1 MNGLLIGVILWDFY
15 MFRKKLLSFVVLL
28 VIAVSGCAAPRDDS
42 PWATPRPLGRGF
54 SAYQVS
60 DKPSLNTPEEPGIAE
75 PAGAITLPEVLAYAL
90 LHNPELA
97 VYAWEMRVS
106 EAGELQASLLPNP
119 EIEVEAEEVGG
130 TGENSGFQAAGTTL
144 KLSQLFELG
153 NKRSRRTWIA
163 SLQSRLVGWDYEA
176 KRLDV
181 FTKVANAFVDV
192 LAAQRQLELTD
203 ELVRLSREVLTTVT
217 QRVEAGKDSPVE
229 KTKAKVALATV
240 RIEQKHACQHL
251 ESARKRLAATWGS
264 KSATFEYVVG
274 QFDNVLPIPSESQL
288 LQLLTQNPD
297 IARWAVEMEQRRAI
311 LDLEKAGA
319 IPDPSVLGG
328 IQHFNE
334 TDDTSFV
341 FGFSIPLP
349 LFDRNQG
356 EVLAAKHNIAKAQQQ
371 RRVVELAVHTA
382 VVDAYQGLSSA
393 LTEVTEL
400 KKEVLPGAQSAFDAA
415 VQGYRQGKF
424 NYLDV
429 LDAQQTLF
437 EAKGKYVESLADYH
451 KGRVEMERLI
461 GQEIDTITDI
471 PKQ

>member
-1 MNGLLIGVILWDFY
+1 MNGLLVSMILWDFY

-42 PWATPRPLGRGF
+42 PWATPRPLGGGF
-54 SAYQVS
+54 SAYQGP

-97 VYAWEMRVS
+97 VYAWEMRIS

-119 EIEVEAEEVGG
+119 EIEIEVEEVGG

-144 KLSQLFELG
+144 KLSQLIELG
-153 NKRSRRTWIA
+153 NKRSRRTRIA
-163 SLQSRLVGWDYEA
+163 SLQNRLVGWDYEA

-192 LAAQRQLELTD
+192 LAAQRQLELAN
-203 ELVRLSREVLTTVT
+203 ELTRLSQEVLNTVT
-217 QRVEAGKDSPVE
+217 QRVEAGKNSPVE
-229 KTKAKVALATV
+229 TTKARVALSSV
-240 RIEQKHACQHL
+240 RIEQKHACQYL

-264 KSATFEYVVG
+264 RSVAFEHVVG
-274 QFDNVLPIPSESQL
+274 QFDNVLPVPPENQL
-288 LQLLTQNPD
+288 LRLLTQNPD
-297 IARWAVEMEQRRAI
+297 IARWAVEMEQRHAI
-311 LDLEKAGA
+311 LDLEKAGT
-319 IPDPSVLGG
+319 IPDPSVRGG

-356 EVLAAKHNIAKAQQQ
+356 DVLAAKHNIAKAQQQ
-371 RRVVELAVHTA
+371 RRVAELAVHTA
-382 VVDAYQGLSSA
+382 VVDAYQGLA
-393 LTEVTEL
+393 IAFTEVTDI
-400 KKEVLPGAQSAFDAA
+400 KKDVLPGAQSAFDAA
-415 VQGYRQGKF
+415 GQGYRQGKF

-437 EAKGKYVESLADYH
+437 EAKGKYVESLAAYH
-451 KGRVEMERLI
+451 KNRVEMERLI
-461 GQEIDTITDI
+461 GQGIDTITDI

>member
-1 MNGLLIGVILWDFY
+1 MLRRI
-15 MFRKKLLSFVVLL
+15 LLSVVMLL
-28 VIAVSGCAAPRDDS
+28 VIAISGCAAHRNDS
-42 PWATPRPLGRGF
+42 PWATPRPLGRDF
-54 SAYQVS
+54 STYQVP
-60 DKPSLNTPEEPGIAE
+60 DQPSLNTLKEPSIAE
-75 PAGAITLPEVLAYAL
+75 PTGVIRLPQALAYAL

-119 EIEVEAEEVGG
+119 EIEVEVEEIGGAGERSAFKAAE
-130 TGENSGFQAAGTTL
+130 TALQ
-144 KLSQLFELG
+144 LSQLIELG
-153 NKRSRRTWIA
+153 NKRSRRTRIA
-163 SLQSRLVGWDYEA
+163 SLQSQLVGWDYEA

-192 LAAQRQLELTD
+192 LAAQRQLELTN
-203 ELVRLSREVLTTVT
+203 ELVRLSQEVLTTVT

-229 KTKAKVALATV
+229 KTKAEVALSIV
-240 RIEQKHACQHL
+240 RIEQKRAFQRL
-251 ESARKRLAATWGS
+251 ESARKRLAATWAS
-264 KSATFEYVVG
+264 KSATFEHVVG
-274 QFDNVLPIPSESQL
+274 QFDNVLTVPPESQL

-297 IARWAVEMEQRRAI
+297 IARWAVEMEKRRAI
-311 LDLEKAGA
+311 WDLEKARA
-319 IPDPSVLGG
+319 IPDPSVRGG
-328 IQHFNE
+328 IRHFNE
-334 TDDTSFV
+334 TDDTAFV

-371 RRVVELAVHTA
+371 RRAVELAVYTA
-382 VVDAYQGLSSA
+382 AVDAYQALSSA
-393 LTEVTEL
+393 FTEVTDL

-415 VQGYRQGKF
+415 GQGYRQGKF

-437 EAKGKYVESLADYH
+437 EAKGKYVESLAAYH

-461 GQEIDTITDI
+461 GQGIDTITDI